1 MMYEIK
7 IGIMKNKKQ
16 KKLVFNRD
24 FGKELSND
32 EIETSVE
39 ELTSYLE
46 EICGLNVMY
55 IIFSENLL
63 NKTDISL
70 KNDVKVKKALKG
82 LKKSNMILV

>member
-7 IGIMKNKKQ
+7 IGIMKNKRQ

-63 NKTDISL
+63 NKTDTSL